1 MTESQA
7 SEDRGEK
14 VQTKAPMFKMSLLIL
29 KKKDNQCFPALGQGG
44 WQTKEEMAQDEI
56 QEVRESED
64 FENGSKE
71 F

>member
-1 MTESQA
+1 MKIGG
-7 SEDRGEK
+7 GE
-14 VQTKAPMFKMSLLIL
+14 VQTKAPMFKRSLLIL
-29 KKKDNQCFPALGQGG
+29 KKKDNQWFPEGGQGG
-44 WQTKEEMAQDEI
+44 WQTKEKIAQDEI